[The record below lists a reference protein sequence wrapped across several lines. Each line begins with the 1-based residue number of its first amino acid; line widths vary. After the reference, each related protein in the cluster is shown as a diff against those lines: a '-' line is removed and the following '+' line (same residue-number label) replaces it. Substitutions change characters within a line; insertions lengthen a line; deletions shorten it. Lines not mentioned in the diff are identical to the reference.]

1 MRTIKSWHVS
11 TSKLSCLFVGSTMK
25 NEGVTVT
32 IVQNWRSK
40 LNMAWH
46 WKLLSD
52 CNGIWISYEI
62 IIYGG
67 VMRSEVY
74 AAHLSYISGMTTNTY
89 INLYQFIFY
98 TNDNKQTSLM
108 TQPASKIQLIIST
121 GIHNIQT
128 GNCLVLYMYMF
139 TLQLKVTYQCKSESH
154 TQ

>member
-1 MRTIKSWHVS
+1 
-11 TSKLSCLFVGSTMK
+11 
-25 NEGVTVT
+25 
-32 IVQNWRSK
+32 
-40 LNMAWH
+40 
-46 WKLLSD
+46 
-52 CNGIWISYEI
+52 
-62 IIYGG
+62 
-67 VMRSEVY
+67 MRSEVY

-108 TQPASKIQLIIST
+108 TQPASKIQIIIST
-121 GIHNIQT
+121 GIHNIET